1 MFIMLHH
8 VYNASSV
15 CLKYDTK
22 FRLLIK
28 ICICWTYT
36 DFRKLKAVIPN
47 MEYNHKQNSVATTR
61 LHDAISQK
69 ALIFLCILP
78 VLLETFT
85 GRQARRDNMF
95 LTFSPHCPIWAFLAA
110 WATQVCVAKMSGVP
124 FEPNNHIHWFS
135 FAVYLTTLPVA

>member
-28 ICICWTYT
+28 IFICLTYT

-69 ALIFLCILP
+69 ALILCILP
-78 VLLETFT
+78 VLLQTFT
-85 GRQARRDNMF
+85 SRQVRRDMF
-95 LTFSPHCPIWAFLAA
+95 LTFSPRCPIWAFLAA
-110 WATQVCVAKMSGVP
+110 WATHVCVVKMSGVP
-124 FEPNNHIHWFS
+124 FEPNNHTSINWFS
-135 FAVYLTTLPVA
+135 FAVYLTTLAVA